1 MPRIKKPAKVK
12 EPIRLRMKELA
23 DGSKSLYL
31 DIYRNGK
38 RSYEYLKMYIIPE
51 TDDNARKRNAAT
63 MTAAN
68 TIKSRRIIELTN
80 GEAGIKRADNQETVS
95 LLDWMNTYMENQQK
109 RGKKDGHQIKVA
121 IQILKDY
128 AGERVTMGQVDK
140 TFCQGYIDYLL
151 TEYRPQGKPVSKF
164 TAQNYYRVL
173 NGALNAAVRADVIKL
188 NPFTKIGNSDK
199 IHRPESKREYMTIE
213 ELRALIATPMK
224 NEAVKQAYL
233 FSCFCGLRIS
243 DIIGLKWGN
252 VYADN
257 GQYRLEVVMQK
268 TKEPIYLPLSPEAL
282 RWMPERGEKMAEDA
296 VFDLPSTTHINI
308 LLKPWAKAAGIAVF
322 VPHGEAYVRHDDAD
336 SRCRFIHDFEIARA
350 YGREDDA
357 GLRQNHQPQERRSGE
372 SGERIVRLI
381 RNRERFGKRFTLL
394 RGRIGEKENKPFL
407 RAEYIALNIAGY

>member
-1 MPRIKKPAKVK
+1 MPRVRKPAKVK

-23 DGSKSLYL
+23 NGSKSLYL
-31 DIYRNGK
+31 DIYRDGK

-51 TDDNARKRNAAT
+51 TDDNARRQNAAT

-80 GEAGIKRADNQETVS
+80 GEAGIKRADNKETVL
-95 LLDWMNTYMENQQK
+95 LLDWLNTYMENQQK

-128 AGERVTMGQVDK
+128 AGERVTMEQVDK
-140 TFCQGYIDYLL
+140 AFCQGYIDYLL
-151 TEYRPQGKPVSKF
+151 TEYRPQGKPVSRF

-199 IHRPESKREYMTIE
+199 IRRPESKREYMTIE

-252 VYADN
+252 VYVDN

-282 RWMPERGEKMAEDA
+282 RWMPERGEKTAEDA
-296 VFDLPSTTHINI
+296 VFDLPSVTHVNI
-308 LLKPWAKAAGIAVF
+308 LLKPWAKAAGI
-322 VPHGEAYVRHDDAD
+322 D
-336 SRCRFIHDFEIARA
+336 
-350 YGREDDA
+350 
-357 GLRQNHQPQERRSGE
+357 
-372 SGERIVRLI
+372 
-381 RNRERFGKRFTLL
+381 KRFSFHTARHTFATMMLTLGADL
-394 RGRIGEKENKPFL
+394 YTTSKLLGHTDVKMTQVYAKVVNRKKDEAVNLVNGLFD
-407 RAEYIALNIAGY
+407 

>member
-1 MPRIKKPAKVK
+1 MPRVKKPAKVK

-80 GEAGIKRADNQETVS
+80 GEAGIKCTDDKKAVL
-95 LLDWMNTYMENQQK
+95 LLDWMNTYMDNQLK

-121 IQILKDY
+121 IQIVKDY
-128 AGERVTMGQVDK
+128 AGERVTMEQVDK

-151 TEYRPQGKPVSKF
+151 TEYRPQGKPISKF

-173 NGALNAAVRADVIKL
+173 NGALNAAVRADVVKL

-224 NEAVKQAYL
+224 NETIKQAYL

-252 VYADN
+252 VYVDN

-282 RWMPERGEKMAEDA
+282 RWMPERGDKFAEDA
-296 VFDLPSTTHINI
+296 VFDLPSTTYINI
-308 LLKPWAKAAGIAVF
+308 LLKPWATMMLTLGADLYTTSKLLGHTDVKMTQVYAKIVNRKKDEAVNL
-322 VPHGEAYVRHDDAD
+322 VN
-336 SRCRFIHDFEIARA
+336 
-350 YGREDDA
+350 
-357 GLRQNHQPQERRSGE
+357 GL
-372 SGERIVRLI
+372 
-381 RNRERFGKRFTLL
+381 FD
-394 RGRIGEKENKPFL
+394 
-407 RAEYIALNIAGY
+407 

>member
-268 TKEPIYLPLSPEAL
+268 TKEPPAFARSVTVDARAGREDGGGCSVRPAL
-282 RWMPERGEKMAEDA
+282 YNAYQHPAQAMGE
-296 VFDLPSTTHINI
+296 SGGNRQ
-308 LLKPWAKAAGIAVF
+308 AVF